1 MSFATCQRPQAGAV
15 HVVGAWCVGQV
26 GLVHSAPGWV
36 LHWPAT
42 SLRAVLCGI
51 MKYGVAPPTQHCKS
65 VESSAMSHFMDSPVT
80 GGSALLGSSHCLRHC
95 CLHGR
100 TMLGV
105 VASLQ
110 DKCRSLPLPSA
121 RACVRPAASV
131 FHSFLRQPLR
141 RLLSCALMT
150 DATAVVLCRS
160 MAMARCPCR

>member
-1 MSFATCQRPQAGAV
+1 MPEASGRCCACCGSVVCGAGWTCAFSPG
-15 HVVGAWCVGQV
+15 VGAAMACYF
-26 GLVHSAPGWV
+26 
-36 LHWPAT
+36 
-42 SLRAVLCGI
+42 SLAVLCGI

-65 VESSAMSHFMDSPVT
+65 VESSAMSHFHGLSYDWRLCSPGQLSLSASLLPPRT
-80 GGSALLGSSHCLRHC
+80 HDAGG
-95 CLHGR
+95 
-100 TMLGV
+100 
-105 VASLQ
+105 VASIQ
-110 DKCRSLPLPSA
+110 NKRRSLPLPSA